1 MSLFKKHPQRHR
13 PASDPTGERRQLTVL
28 FYDIVGSTSLIEGD
42 DPEAL
47 RDALSRIHDIARR
60 VVTDHGGSLEQLM
73 GDGGMAYFGYPVVSE
88 DAALQAV
95 TAAMDLLAARADLGD
110 APDIRIGIATGV
122 VVLDDIEAG
131 ATGGD
136 RLGAIGAAPNLAA
149 RLEAACAVNDV
160 LVGPST
166 YALTHRAVRYRTV
179 DGLNLKGFAD
189 VTRAWAPVGI
199 KDGASRF
206 QRQRDTASPFT
217 GRQAEI
223 ARLATLWDGAV
234 RGQGAALLLEGEPGI
249 GKSRIVT
256 ELMRRAGDARVV
268 VVQGQPRTGGD
279 ALHAIIQMYERAY
292 ADGTDG
298 PLTDAA
304 VATAERLAELEDDD
318 SLPPAARRIAILSC
332 VADGLIGLSRD
343 RPLLLLAEDLH
354 WFDEVSLAVL
364 KRLAEDAAHH
374 PVLVLATSRPDPALD
389 ALRAGFAP
397 LDLLPLDGDD
407 AAALVRAIATA
418 DLTQATIDWV
428 IAKADGNP
436 LFLVELTLHASDVVR
451 AGRALDA
458 LHGAEVGS
466 LRDLLA
472 TRLETVGDA
481 RRTAQV
487 ASVIGRDFPYH
498 ILARLATDRSA
509 QMLDDDL
516 RRLNDH
522 GLQDP
527 VDNGYVYAFRHALIR
542 DVAYDSQLRAVRRAL
557 HDRIVDIVDRDPDL
571 AEDVPDIVLAE
582 HCLAAGRRPRGLD
595 LLLRVAEEAIRRSA
609 LSAPR
614 AMLDR
619 VLELSAGLDPG
630 AERDLIRLRAI
641 ALLGPL
647 VTLMDGPRAAAPL
660 YEQGQ
665 AVYFAMS
672 ARDRA
677 PFFPILW
684 GWWFTAS
691 DLLEQTRRSNIL
703 IRDVTPDADPESRL
717 QALHCGWATLFD
729 GGAHHRCLS
738 AIDDGLALYD
748 PETAR
753 RSRYL
758 YGHDARVCGL
768 GERALSG
775 WLTGQLDLSAAALGE
790 CEAWADETDHLG
802 SRLHGLDIAMQVAVF
817 RQDLPEI
824 DRILTKIAALSD
836 ADAAPAIR
844 AKRQI
849 FGGWMAARAGD
860 SGQADAVRQGL
871 TTLRGLGV
879 LEDTP
884 FYADIAAEI
893 AAAHGP
899 ANAALGPLDDEI
911 AASRATGLTYWLPEL
926 LRRRAL
932 LTAGAGAAG
941 ALDEGFAVAQAQAAH
956 MLSLRNIA
964 TRLDLGLPVPPDHSA
979 YLARH
984 LATISDCA
992 LKTRVADALAL

>member
-1 MSLFKKHPQRHR
+1 VSLFKKRTQRR
-13 PASDPTGERRQLTVL
+13 MTTADQTGERRQLTVL
-28 FYDIVGSTSLIEGD
+28 FYDIVGSTSLIADD

-47 RDALSRIHDIARR
+47 RAALNRIHDIARA
-60 VVTDHGGSLEQLM
+60 VLTDHGGSLEQLM
-73 GDGGMAYFGYPVVSE
+73 GDGGMAYFGYPVVTE

-95 TAAMDLLAARADLGD
+95 SAAMDLLAARAEIPN

-122 VVLDDIEAG
+122 VVLGDMQG
-131 ATGGD
+131 ASGGD

-166 YALTHRAVRYRTV
+166 YALTHRAVQYRTV
-179 DGLNLKGFAD
+179 DNLSLKGFDD
-189 VTRAWAPVGI
+189 VTRGWAPVAL

-217 GRQAEI
+217 GRQTEI
-223 ARLATLWDGAV
+223 ARLAALWDDAINGH
-234 RGQGAALLLEGEPGI
+234 GAALLLEGEPGI

-256 ELMRRAGDARVV
+256 ELMRHAGTARVV

-279 ALHAIIQMYERAY
+279 ALHAIIQMYERAHE
-292 ADGTDG
+292 DGTDR
-298 PLTDAA
+298 PLSDAA
-304 VATAERLAELEDDD
+304 VATAETLAELEDDD

-332 VADGLIGLSRD
+332 VADGLIGLTRD

-354 WFDEVSLAVL
+354 WFDEVSLAVI
-364 KRLAEDAAHH
+364 KRLAEDAARH
-374 PVLVLATSRPDPALD
+374 PLLLLATSRPDPALGP
-389 ALRAGFAP
+389 LRAAFAP
-397 LDLLPLDGDD
+397 LDLVPLEGTD

-418 DLTQATIDWV
+418 DLTDATVEWV

-436 LFLVELTLHASDVVR
+436 LFLVELTLHASDVAK
-451 AGRALDA
+451 AGSALNA
-458 LHGAEVGS
+458 LNGADVGS

-509 QMLDDDL
+509 QLLDDDL
-516 RRLNDH
+516 QRLNDH

-557 HDRIVDIVDRDPDL
+557 HDKIIDIVDRDPDL

-582 HCLAAGRRPRGLD
+582 HCLAAGRMMRGLE
-595 LLLRVAEEAIRRSA
+595 LLLVVAEEAIRRSA
-609 LSAPR
+609 ISAPR

-619 VLELSAGLDPG
+619 VLGLSAELDPG
-630 AERDLIRLRAI
+630 ADRDLIRLRAI

-647 VTLMDGPRAAAPL
+647 VTLLEGPRAAAPL
-660 YEQGQ
+660 YDQGQ
-665 AVYFAMS
+665 TLYFAMTP
-672 ARDRA
+672 ADRA

-691 DLLEQTRRSNIL
+691 DLVEQTRRSNIL

-768 GERALSG
+768 GERSLSG
-775 WLTGQLDLSAAALGE
+775 WLTGRLDLSAAALRG
-790 CEAWADETDHLG
+790 CEDWADETEHLG

-817 RQDLPEI
+817 RHDLPEI

-860 SGQADAVRQGL
+860 SGQADAVQDGL
-871 TTLRGLGV
+871 RTLRGLGV

-884 FYADIAAEI
+884 FYADIAAEV

-899 ANAALGPLDDEI
+899 VAAALGPLNDEI

-926 LRRRAL
+926 LRRKAVLVTGADAARAL
-932 LTAGAGAAG
+932 
-941 ALDEGFAVAQAQAAH
+941 DDGFAVAQAQAAH
-956 MLSLRNIA
+956 MLSLRNVA
-964 TRLDLGLPVPPDHSA
+964 TRLDLGLAVPPDHAA
-979 YLARH
+979 YLAEH
-984 LATISDCA
+984 LANISDCA
-992 LKTRVADALAL
+992 LKSRVADALAP